1 VLQPLEPS
9 IFDIIGPVM
18 VGPSSSHTAA
28 CVRIGRCVRSILGA
42 QPASATVRFGGSFT
56 TTYTGHG
63 SDRAIAAGLLGLA
76 PDEPAINNS
85 LALAKEHA
93 LQLQIVPDES
103 LPGEL
108 PVQVIAERDGKKV
121 DVLAESLGGGMIAI
135 RRINDV
141 QVDLQGEGFTVLVEH
156 IDHPGVI
163 AHACGAIAET
173 GINIGSTT
181 CRRHERGGKALLVL
195 ELDQPVTAETL
206 NKLRRLPDVTDVAL
220 LAPMAEA
227 SDTGV

>member
-1 VLQPLEPS
+1 MEPS

-42 QPASATVRFGGSFT
+42 VPTKATVHFGGSYA
-56 TTYTGHG
+56 TTYRGHG
-63 SDRAIAAGLLGLA
+63 SDRAMAAGLLGMG
-76 PDEPAINNS
+76 PDDPAINES
-85 LALAKEHA
+85 LEAARQRGLE
-93 LQLQIVPDES
+93 LQIVADAT
-103 LPGEL
+103 LPGQL
-108 PVQVIAERDGKKV
+108 PVRVIVEHGDKRL

-156 IDHPGVI
+156 VDHPGVI
-163 AHACGAIAET
+163 AHACGVIGET

-181 CRRHERGGKALLVL
+181 CRRSEKGGKALLVL
-195 ELDQPVTAETL
+195 ELDQPVGEAVL
-206 NKLRRLPDVTDVAL
+206 GKLASLEDVTGVAL

>member
-1 VLQPLEPS
+1 MEPS

-28 CVRIGRCVRSILGA
+28 CVRIGRCVRSLLGTE
-42 QPASATVRFGGSFT
+42 PTSARVRFGGSFA

-63 SDRAIAAGLLGLA
+63 SDRAIAAGLLGLC
-76 PDEPAINNS
+76 PDEPAINDS
-85 LALAKEHA
+85 LEWARQRGLLLHIA
-93 LQLQIVPDES
+93 PDES

-108 PVQVIAERDGKKV
+108 PVHVWVECPGRNV

-141 QVDLQGEGFTVLVEH
+141 QVDLQGEGFTVLIEH
-156 IDHPGVI
+156 LDHPGVI
-163 AHACGAIAET
+163 AHACNVLADA

-181 CRRHERGGKALLVL
+181 CRRNEKGGKALLVL
-195 ELDQPVTAETL
+195 ELDQPVDRSVLQAL
-206 NKLRRLPDVTDVAL
+206 ARLQDVTNVAL
-220 LAPMAEA
+220 LAPMAES
-227 SDTGV
+227 SDAGI

>member
-1 VLQPLEPS
+1 MEPS

-42 QPASATVRFGGSFT
+42 DPASAAVRFGGSFA

-76 PDEPAINNS
+76 PDEPAINES
-85 LALAKEHA
+85 LCLARQRG
-93 LQLQIVPDES
+93 LQLEILPDES

-108 PVQVIAERDGKKV
+108 PVHVTAEGAGRRV

-135 RRINDV
+135 RRVNGV
-141 QVDLQGEGFTVLVEH
+141 QVDLQGEGFTVLIEH
-156 IDHPGVI
+156 VDQPGVI
-163 AHACGAIAET
+163 AHACDLVART

-181 CRRHERGGKALLVL
+181 CRRHQKGGKALLVL
-195 ELDQPVTAETL
+195 ELDQPIGPEL
-206 NKLRRLPDVTDVAL
+206 LDRLRQLPDVTSVAL